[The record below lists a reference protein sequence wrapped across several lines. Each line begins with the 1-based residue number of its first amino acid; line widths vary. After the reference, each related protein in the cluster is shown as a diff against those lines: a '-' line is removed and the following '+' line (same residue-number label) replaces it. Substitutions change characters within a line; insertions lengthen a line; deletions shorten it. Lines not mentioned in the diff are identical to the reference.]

1 MTFVGHVN
9 VRHAP
14 NRFCYQVLVTN
25 NQIELLIPHLDCQVS
40 RTRSLR
46 PVGVIIATSVLIS
59 FHPHYV
65 TAGDRVYLLRCL
77 HTRASDQSLL
87 PGSVTPLVEIKIFAF
102 AKSAIV
108 APQTATPQNVVTSGL
123 VMCHSRTSIGNA
135 FRGSASMPQ
144 CKYEIRS
151 LKDNEI
157 VDEAIIGEMVRHRW
171 SCRVRSDQNLCLVIT
186 NCFLMARDS
195 KHQLIN
201 NQGCSIDRTILL
213 DLIYID
219 NMNVEQNVSVFGVA
233 EKPYVYFQCQ
243 ISLLPPK
250 AGQCPKPSCPSNHRN
265 ERDLLYMIENDETLI
280 LDTVS
285 QPLEIRDFDRQFR
298 KRGCHCLPEAIVNGV
313 DNDDIVCVTWIFFV
327 LVAPF
332 TILVNSY

>member
-1 MTFVGHVN
+1 MGKRTKVGMVKEKI
-9 VRHAP
+9 
-14 NRFCYQVLVTN
+14 L
-25 NQIELLIPHLDCQVS
+25 
-40 RTRSLR
+40 SLR

-87 PGSVTPLVEIKIFAF
+87 PGSVVPPIIPT
-102 AKSAIV
+102 
-108 APQTATPQNVVTSGL
+108 
-123 VMCHSRTSIGNA
+123 NA